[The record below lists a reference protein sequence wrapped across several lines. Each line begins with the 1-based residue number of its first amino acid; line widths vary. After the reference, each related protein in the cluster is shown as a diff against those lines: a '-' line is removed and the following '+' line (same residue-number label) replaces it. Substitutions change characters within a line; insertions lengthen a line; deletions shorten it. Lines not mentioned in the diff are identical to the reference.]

1 MRSIATASG
10 VSLGSVAGVLDEL
23 ARRRYLTTTSSGPSL
38 HHTHELIDLWADG
51 YRLRLYARLR

>member
-23 ARRRYLTTTSSGPSL
+23 ARRRYLSTTSSGRSL